1 MPHTKSKIMP
11 RRPPILLTT
20 ILTTILSFLLP
31 PLLRPCFT
39 DAVLHGSYISA
50 DSFDAHPF
58 RGAVQ
63 SGGGTGIVLFQD
75 SDEAVILTVAHGYDL
90 TTKDAQEVMDYKLN
104 SDGGLRLANGSV
116 HGYATSTGGDQI
128 IGANLGLF
136 RHFTFWDRETCPIMN
151 GNGGV
156 DPKHTGT
163 NPDDPY
169 GCDGLG
175 PDIDVALQRVRL
187 TDEYI
192 QMSPPFFPEIKLSL
206 DAPPTPGQSLTL
218 VGFGRKNPCRWDDM
232 TDDEV
237 RWEEDTGDALKIA
250 QNRVRAVFTGEVFT
264 DGQST
269 TDDARK
275 FGCDGVVATA
285 ECGKL
290 NGTLVLEEQDNV
302 QGGRWGTGCAGD
314 SGGAWLTSNGNGG
327 WSAIGV
333 NRAAGKTK
341 DSNGNWDQS
350 EDPTYQDGLCA
361 NGEQDA
367 CQPTGSSIATLY
379 PVRAQIK
386 EALTAWNPAWA
397 EKASYTCEPP
407 SLENPCCGVGC
418 QVCYD
423 GDGSFDCY
431 PDSYQCA
438 NVEAL
443 GSGMGFIC
451 GDSLSTTSV
460 PVQKCKG
467 VEGDG
472 TDPPCRALT
481 AGKGWRQEQ
490 VCRAADIDGV
500 CPGLTTC
507 CDTNRCSTKPSL
519 PTCETTP
526 NDDNIDDNNNDD
538 DDGDGTCESLTNAG
552 EAQCTNALGNTC
564 KWTTPKYG
572 VCQAK
577 PNGHDCTKYSTK
589 KQCKKKGKPKNF
601 CKWNASSTKCVHKC
615 DTIMNNKKKCVKA
628 KKNKKKLCNHDDT
641 ALLPGTGCTPK

>member
-1 MPHTKSKIMP
+1 M
-11 RRPPILLTT
+11 
-20 ILTTILSFLLP
+20 
-31 PLLRPCFT
+31 
-39 DAVLHGSYISA
+39 
-50 DSFDAHPF
+50 
-58 RGAVQ
+58 
-63 SGGGTGIVLFQD
+63 
-75 SDEAVILTVAHGYDL
+75 
-90 TTKDAQEVMDYKLN
+90 
-104 SDGGLRLANGSV
+104 
-116 HGYATSTGGDQI
+116 
-128 IGANLGLF
+128 
-136 RHFTFWDRETCPIMN
+136 
-151 GNGGV
+151 NGGV
-156 DPKHTGT
+156 NPKHTGT

-192 QMSPPFFPEIKLSL
+192 QKSPPFFPEIKLAF
-206 DAPPTPGQSLTL
+206 DAPPIPGQSLTL
-218 VGFGRKNPCRWDDM
+218 VGFGRKNPCRWDGM

-250 QNRVRAVFTGEVFT
+250 QNRVRAVFNGEVFT

-275 FGCDGVVATA
+275 FGCDAVVATA

-290 NGTLVLEEQDNV
+290 NGTLVVEEQDDV

-314 SGGAWLTSNGNGG
+314 SGGAWLTSDGKGG

-333 NRAAGKTK
+333 NRAAGKRK
-341 DSNGNWDQS
+341 DNDGNWDQS
-350 EDPTYQDGLCA
+350 EDRTYQDGLCA
-361 NGEQDA
+361 DGMQDA

-386 EALTAWNPAWA
+386 EALTTWNPAWA

-431 PDSYQCA
+431 PDSYQCEY
-438 NVEAL
+438 VEAL
-443 GSGMGFIC
+443 GSGMGFVC

-460 PVQKCKG
+460 PVQKCRG

-490 VCRAADIDGV
+490 VCRSAEIDGV

-507 CDTNRCSTKPSL
+507 CDTKRCSTKPSL
-519 PTCETTP
+519 PTCETPP
-526 NDDNIDDNNNDD
+526 NDDNNDD
-538 DDGDGTCESLTNAG
+538 DDGGDGTCESLTNAG
-552 EAQCTNALGNTC
+552 EAQCTNALENTC
-564 KWTTPKYG
+564 KWKTPKYG
-572 VCQAK
+572 LCQAK
-577 PNGHDCTKYSTK
+577 SNVFSVEYDCTKHSTK
-589 KQCKKKGKPKNF
+589 NKCKRKGKAKGF
-601 CKWNASSTKCVHKC
+601 CKWKASRKRCVHKC
-615 DTIMNNKKKCVKA
+615 DTFMKKEKGCLKA
-628 KKNKKKLCNHDDT
+628 KKNKKKLCKYDDT
-641 ALLPGTGCTPK
+641 ALVPWTGCTPK